1 MQDSISVDRKEVLLA
16 GVMGPGML
24 RRPRVRNCRKPRGQ
38 GGSLWPAARKE
49 QDLQSSNHRE
59 VNSAN
64 NLQELRGGFFP
75 GQATR

>member
-16 GVMGPGML
+16 GVMGPGTL
-24 RRPRVRNCRKPRGQ
+24 GRPHGQNRGKSQGQ
-38 GGSLWPAARKE
+38 GGSLWPTASKE

-59 VNSAN
+59 VNSSN

-75 GQATR
+75 DQAR

>member
-1 MQDSISVDRKEVLLA
+1 MLLA

-24 RRPRVRNCRKPRGQ
+24 GRPHGQNCGKSRGQ
-38 GGSLWPAARKE
+38 GGSLWPTASKE

-75 GQATR
+75 DQAK